1 MVQLQRALQL
11 RIEEQGKQLKKM
23 FDQQQRT
30 SDNLLNTPD
39 IANDATAISHKDVEG
54 SVSEGASDS
63 FFSSKSTKI
72 T

>member
-1 MVQLQRALQL
+1 M
-11 RIEEQGKQLKKM
+11 
-23 FDQQQRT
+23 
-30 SDNLLNTPD
+30 NTPD